1 MLQRP
6 LLLTAAATLPLTLTA
21 CSTPTPGI
29 SIGDPTI
36 RARSTEGLVLEFPLD
51 LANASDEDLAMRVV
65 SYHIVLRPAGGDA
78 VAFEAERSPEATL
91 RRVGSQ
97 RFTIPAA
104 FATSATSR
112 ASYELSGFVRYQP
125 PGPLAE
131 LAFDSRVHRPVVSF
145 ERSGEVDLS
154 GPITPT
160 PPIADVP
167 LP

>member
-1 MLQRP
+1 MNFRTP
-6 LLLTAAATLPLTLTA
+6 LALVIASVTLALTA

-29 SIGDPTI
+29 SVGDPTL
-36 RARSTEGLVLEFPLD
+36 RARSQEGLVLEFPVS

-65 SYHIVLRPAGGDA
+65 SYRVVLRPVDGDA
-78 VAFEAERSPEATL
+78 LTFDAGRSPEATL
-91 RRVGSQ
+91 RRVGTQ
-97 RFTIPAA
+97 RFAIPAA
-104 FATSATSR
+104 FATLATSR

-131 LAFDSRVHRPVVSF
+131 LVFDARVHRPVVSF

-160 PPIADVP
+160 VADAP